1 MSKPIKKEIKY
12 KLLYVLAK
20 VLIRISTAFPRR
32 WAVNFYGTLARLAFT
47 FANTSKKRTIR
58 HLSMAYCK
66 EKSAKE
72 IEAMAAAV
80 YENIGRNFAD
90 VVRLLEVKE
99 LSKLEEILDTE
110 GLEHLE
116 NAYQKGKGVICLT
129 CHLGP
134 FELTATNIVL
144 RGYPTMVIGTRM
156 KDPRLD
162 QMLVENRTSRGIEN
176 IYRGEETIRLI
187 RGLKSGK
194 IVCILIDQDT
204 KVKST
209 FVDFYGIQ
217 AKTPIGAT
225 VLALKTDAVVV
236 PMAVT
241 RGADGRQ
248 KMVFKPELEVIRTGD
263 YEADLVTN
271 TELFSK
277 SLEDFIKQHPTQWM
291 WMHERWKTRPEGEKD
306 NPNLISIN
314 S

>member
-1 MSKPIKKEIKY
+1 MKPKKRIKY
-12 KLLYVLAK
+12 KLLYWLVKA
-20 VLIRISTAFPRR
+20 LIKLSTTFPRG
-32 WAVNFYGTLARLAFT
+32 WVTSFFGTLGKIAFN
-47 FANTSKKRTIR
+47 FADKSRKRTIK
-58 HLSMAYCK
+58 HLTMAYGK
-66 EKSAKE
+66 EKSVSE
-72 IEAMAAAV
+72 IEKMAEEV
-80 YENIGRNFAD
+80 YANIGINFAD

-99 LSKLEEILDTE
+99 LSKLENVLDTE
-110 GLEHLE
+110 GLEHLD
-116 NAYQKGKGVICLT
+116 NAYKKGKGVICLT

-134 FELTATNIVL
+134 FELTATNIAL

-162 QMLVENRTSRGIEN
+162 QILVENRTSRGVEN

-187 RGLKSGK
+187 KGLKNGK
-194 IVCILIDQDT
+194 IVCILIDVDT

-241 RGADGRQ
+241 RGEDGRH
-248 KMVFKPELEVIRTGD
+248 KMVFKPEIEVVKTGD

-277 SLEDFIKQHPTQWM
+277 SLEDFIRQHPTQWM

>member
-1 MSKPIKKEIKY
+1 MEPKKRIKY
-12 KLLYVLAK
+12 KVLYWLVK
-20 VLIRISTAFPRR
+20 FLIRLSTAFPRK
-32 WAVNFYGTLARLAFT
+32 WTVNFFGTLGRLAFT
-47 FANTSKKRTIR
+47 FAKTSKKRTIR
-58 HLSMAYCK
+58 NLTMAYGK
-66 EKSAKE
+66 EKSADE

-90 VVRLLEVKE
+90 VVRLFEVKE
-99 LSKLEEILDTE
+99 LSKLEKILDTE
-110 GLEHLE
+110 GLEHLD
-116 NAYQKGKGVICLT
+116 NAYKKGKGVVCLT

-134 FELTATNIVL
+134 FEFTAANIVL

-162 QMLVENRTSRGIEN
+162 QILVENRTSRGIEN

-194 IVCILIDQDT
+194 VVCILIDQDT

-225 VLALKTDAVVV
+225 VLALKTDAAVV

-241 RGADGRQ
+241 RGADGRH
-248 KMVFKPELEVIRTGD
+248 KMVFKPALDVLKTGD
-263 YEADLVTN
+263 YDKDLVTN

-277 SLEDFIKQHPTQWM
+277 SLEDFIRQHPTQWM
-291 WMHERWKTRPEGEKD
+291 WMHPRWKTRPEGEKND
-306 NPNLISIN
+306 PNLISI
-314 S
+314 SS